1 MFSPLLTF
9 LIFNVSGIQQSDS
22 VMHRYV
28 YIPINIYIDIQI
40 YLLFSF
46 SVMSSLVSGPRLYGH
61 KLKEFC
67 GTQSQWLQFECSRVW
82 AQ

>member
-28 YIPINIYIDIQI
+28 YIPINIYIGIQI

-46 SVMSSLVSGPRLYGH
+46 SSPG
-61 KLKEFC
+61 KL
-67 GTQSQWLQFECSRVW
+67 LQDIE
-82 AQ
+82 